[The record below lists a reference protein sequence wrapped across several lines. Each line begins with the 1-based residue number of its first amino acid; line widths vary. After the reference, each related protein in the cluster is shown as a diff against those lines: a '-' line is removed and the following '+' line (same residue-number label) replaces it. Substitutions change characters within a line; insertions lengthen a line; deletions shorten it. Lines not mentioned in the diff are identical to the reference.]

1 MEEIARLDHVYQY
14 NELMG
19 IETQKMWKYVLI
31 RHIDVLREVPHGLY
45 M

>member
-19 IETQKMWKYVLI
+19 IETLH
-31 RHIDVLREVPHGLY
+31 RHLHTIV
-45 M
+45 